1 MNAPLSLPEAARRAD
16 ISPTSLRRWIS
27 TGALKAAKDTN
38 GGWLIREDDLR
49 AYMATTLAS
58 KKSSSGAPK
67 RQGAETASATAGT
80 TDPTVVVL
88 TEALQRE
95 RHINDELRGQNKE
108 LQREILKL
116 TAEMRAI
123 LSKEGAGMLS
133 RWMRK

>member
-16 ISPTSLRRWIS
+16 ASPTSLRRWIS
-27 TGALKAAKDTN
+27 TGALKATKDTS
-38 GGWLIREDDLR
+38 GGWLIRDDDLR
-49 AYMATTLAS
+49 TYMATTLAS
-58 KKSSSGAPK
+58 KKTSTGAQK
-67 RQGAETASATAGT
+67 RQGAEGASTTVGT

-88 TEALQRE
+88 TESLRRE

-108 LQREILKL
+108 LQGEILKL

-133 RWMRK
+133 RWLRK